1 MPRIFRHHI
10 HRHVLAQVAAEGAV
24 VLASFFV
31 SLHLDAVGFGTLPA
45 TRAWPLAPAVT
56 STALVLIALY
66 LCELYD
72 IQQDYGRRETALRLI
87 LAFAGAYVVIAA
99 TGYLAPVVRVP
110 RSAYIVSFV
119 LALSAAFFVRL
130 TFAYL
135 MNSTPGRRRLL
146 LVGSGGAAQIIA
158 QAVNGSH
165 PRYEMVGCVDGQA
178 AGGWLER
185 EHVRILGT
193 VEDLGRV
200 SRAIQPDVIV
210 VALTER
216 RQSLPIPAILACKLE
231 GIEVEDWPNFYEK
244 LMGKIHLTEL
254 RPSWLIFSDGF
265 KKSNV
270 TLAVKRGMDVLL
282 AVLGLV
288 LTLPLFPLIA
298 LLIKRDSPGPVFY
311 RQERLGKGGRIFRLI
326 KFRSMRCDAESTT
339 GPVWA
344 GEHDPRVTRVGRV
357 LRRARLDE
365 VPQLINVLRGEMSV
379 VGPRPERPAFVS
391 QLQEKVPFY
400 IHRLAMKPGV
410 TGWAQVKYRYGS
422 SVEDALEKLQYDLYY
437 IKNLSVFLDL
447 LILLQTVQI
456 VLLGR
461 GSR

>member
-1 MPRIFRHHI
+1 
-10 HRHVLAQVAAEGAV
+10 
-24 VLASFFV
+24 
-31 SLHLDAVGFGTLPA
+31 
-45 TRAWPLAPAVT
+45 
-56 STALVLIALY
+56 
-66 LCELYD
+66 
-72 IQQDYGRRETALRLI
+72 
-87 LAFAGAYVVIAA
+87 
-99 TGYLAPVVRVP
+99 
-110 RSAYIVSFV
+110 
-119 LALSAAFFVRL
+119 
-130 TFAYL
+130 
-135 MNSTPGRRRLL
+135 
-146 LVGSGGAAQIIA
+146 
-158 QAVNGSH
+158 
-165 PRYEMVGCVDGQA
+165 
-178 AGGWLER
+178 
-185 EHVRILGT
+185 
-193 VEDLGRV
+193 
-200 SRAIQPDVIV
+200 
-210 VALTER
+210 
-216 RQSLPIPAILACKLE
+216 
-231 GIEVEDWPNFYEK
+231 
-244 LMGKIHLTEL
+244 
-254 RPSWLIFSDGF
+254 
-265 KKSNV
+265 
-270 TLAVKRGMDVLL
+270 MDVLL